1 MSCYRSA
8 TNVYLTNLAVADI
21 LTLVI
26 SKSLTAGSLFS
37 SCLFTEELRD
47 TQNYNNRHLTIS
59 GRSFMV
65 FVEFSTL
72 SFAFFTSKEQNIDK
86 SDKEQT
92 EESLILI

>member
-37 SCLFTEELRD
+37 SCLFTKELRD

-65 FVEFSTL
+65 FCRILYTL
-72 SFAFFTSKEQNIDK
+72 FRIFHF
-86 SDKEQT
+86 
-92 EESLILI
+92 